1 MSTSILK
8 IDDREPKEMESL
20 LDALDIPN
28 MRERQDTG
36 DFFWLDADD
45 LPVVVTRKAS
55 DLFVSLFSGHFSD
68 ELNRCA
74 KLISSL
80 GGGKLIWL
88 IEGPWAGTGVGSGH
102 FKKRG
107 NDWFKRFGSTGANI
121 RTYFHAQASAIA
133 GGVAIVHTT
142 SVNETAEML
151 AVLYNRSQEGW
162 PSKLAHPLKLPPLQF
177 VDDTRV
183 VRLQGLWPRLPTK
196 AAQTLLTYYESV
208 GKILEVAIRDP
219 QEFKKHKGIGPTLIS
234 NLVEVIQ

>member
-1 MSTSILK
+1 MDDSILK
-8 IDDREPKEMESL
+8 IDDREPKEMGSL
-20 LDALDIPN
+20 LTTLGIPN
-28 MRERQDTG
+28 KRERQDTG
-36 DFFWLDADD
+36 DFFWLDTDG

-55 DLFVSLFSGHFSD
+55 DLFQSLFSGHFSD

-74 KLISSL
+74 TLINSL

-88 IEGPWAGTGVGSGH
+88 IEGPWSGTMVGSGH

-107 NDWFKRFGSTGANI
+107 INWFKRFGSTGAHI

-142 SVNETAEML
+142 SVKETAEML

-177 VDDTRV
+177 VDDTRT
-183 VRLQGLWPRLPTK
+183 VRLQGLWPRLPQK
-196 AAQTLLTYYESV
+196 EAQTLLTKYGSV
-208 GKILEVAIRDP
+208 GKILEVALHDP
-219 QEFKKHKGIGPTLIS
+219 QEFKQVKGIGPMLVQNLIG
-234 NLVEVIQ
+234 VIE